1 MSKNYWAK
9 RQERIQ
15 TAIADKTIEETE
27 KQLKKYYAQAMKSII
42 SDFERVYDKIQLAV
56 EDGREP
62 TPADLYKL
70 DQYWQM
76 QGQLRKELQK
86 LGDKENALL
95 SKKFEAEWNDIYKAT
110 ALPSDKAFST
120 ISKQGAKQM
129 INSVWLADG
138 KTFSQRVW
146 GNIDNLTETL
156 NEKLIECIVS
166 GKKPT
171 ELKQMLMERFNVSY
185 SQANTLVRTETAN
198 IQTEAAAQRYK
209 DYGIEK
215 YEFLGREEHDIG
227 CKCKELNGKVFLLS
241 EKKAGVNAPP
251 LHPNC
256 RCCII
261 PVIEDNELE
270 ENKMEEKNKNW
281 YDLDEEQNKQLERV
295 YKEYPEVKAKRQ
307 EIDIFNQQRKQRYE
321 DRIKEIDDILS
332 GNKSIEEFS
341 LRQNL
346 LVVNG
351 RGGKVISPNWQSRI
365 KKIQEYDIRELEY
378 MKAEDKFVL
387 DSFIFCIDCGKPIP
401 VNGRKTNAVKRC
413 AECQEKYRKKY
424 KAQKEAERR
433 AKRKTK

>member
-62 TPADLYKL
+62 TPADSYKL
-70 DQYWQM
+70 SQYWQM

-95 SKKFEAEWNDIYKAT
+95 SKKFEEEWNDIYKAT

-146 GNIDNLTETL
+146 GNIDKLTETL
-156 NEKLIECIVS
+156 NEKLIECVVS

-171 ELKQMLMERFNVSY
+171 ELKRMLMERFNVSY

-215 YEFLGREEHDIG
+215 YEFLGRKEHDIG

-251 LHPNC
+251 MHPNC

-261 PVIEDNELE
+261 PVVDNNELE
-270 ENKMEEKNKNW
+270 EDIMEDKK
-281 YDLDEEQNKQLERV
+281 LSKEEIQKHNEQV
-295 YKEYPEVKAKRQ
+295 AKEYRKHIDNLKNNGMTKENLEIVMQSWARGEKVDKSQLILYKRKCAYCGGYLDSIYQRGKVYHDECLQELIYDDLQ
-307 EIDIFNQQRKQRYE
+307 EIVE
-321 DRIKEIDDILS
+321 
-332 GNKSIEEFS
+332 
-341 LRQNL
+341 
-346 LVVNG
+346 
-351 RGGKVISPNWQSRI
+351 
-365 KKIQEYDIRELEY
+365 
-378 MKAEDKFVL
+378 
-387 DSFIFCIDCGKPIP
+387 CIDCGKKFI
-401 VNGRKTNAVKRC
+401 R
-413 AECQEKYRKKY
+413 YKKY
-424 KAQKEAERR
+424 KNQVRCPKCQAKYRRKYKAEKEKERR
-433 AKRKTK
+433 KKKKNK

>member
-62 TPADLYKL
+62 TPADSYKL
-70 DQYWQM
+70 SQYWQM

-95 SKKFEAEWNDIYKAT
+95 SKKFEEEWNDIYKAT

-146 GNIDNLTETL
+146 GNIDKLTETL
-156 NEKLIECIVS
+156 NDKLIECVVS

-171 ELKQMLMERFNVSY
+171 ELKRMLMERFNVSY

-215 YEFLGREEHDIG
+215 YEFLGRKEHDIG

-251 LHPNC
+251 MHPNC

-261 PVIEDNELE
+261 PVVDNNELE
-270 ENKMEEKNKNW
+270 EDIMEDKK
-281 YDLDEEQNKQLERV
+281 LSEEEIQKHNEQV
-295 YKEYPEVKAKRQ
+295 AKEYRKHIDNLKNNGMTKENLEIVMQSWARGEKVDKSQLILYKRKCAYCGGYL
-307 EIDIFNQQRKQRYE
+307 D
-321 DRIKEIDDILS
+321 
-332 GNKSIEEFS
+332 SIY
-341 LRQNL
+341 QI
-346 LVVNG
+346 
-351 RGGKVISPNWQSRI
+351 GKVYHDECL
-365 KKIQEYDIRELEY
+365 QELIYDDLQETV
-378 MKAEDKFVL
+378 K
-387 DSFIFCIDCGKPIP
+387 CIDCGKNFI
-401 VNGRKTNAVKRC
+401 R
-413 AECQEKYRKKY
+413 YKKY
-424 KAQKEAERR
+424 KNQVRCPECQAKYRRKYKAEKEKERR
-433 AKRKTK
+433 KKKKNK

>member
-15 TAIADKTIEETE
+15 KAIADKTIEETE
-27 KQLKKYYAQAMKSII
+27 KQLKKYYAQTMKSII

-95 SKKFEAEWNDIYKAT
+95 SNKFEAEWKDIYKAT

-146 GNIDNLTETL
+146 GNIDKLTETL

-171 ELKQMLMERFNVSY
+171 ELKRMLMERFNVSY
-185 SQANTLVRTETAN
+185 SQANTLIRTETAN

-251 LHPNC
+251 MHPNC

-261 PVIEDNELE
+261 PVIE
-270 ENKMEEKNKNW
+270 
-281 YDLDEEQNKQLERV
+281 
-295 YKEYPEVKAKRQ
+295 
-307 EIDIFNQQRKQRYE
+307 
-321 DRIKEIDDILS
+321 
-332 GNKSIEEFS
+332 
-341 LRQNL
+341 
-346 LVVNG
+346 
-351 RGGKVISPNWQSRI
+351 
-365 KKIQEYDIRELEY
+365 
-378 MKAEDKFVL
+378 
-387 DSFIFCIDCGKPIP
+387 
-401 VNGRKTNAVKRC
+401 
-413 AECQEKYRKKY
+413 
-424 KAQKEAERR
+424 
-433 AKRKTK
+433 

>member
-27 KQLKKYYAQAMKSII
+27 KQLKKYYAQTMKSII

-95 SKKFEAEWNDIYKAT
+95 SKKFEAEWKDIYKAT

-120 ISKQGAKQM
+120 ISKQGVKQM

-146 GNIDNLTETL
+146 GNIDKLTETL

-171 ELKQMLMERFNVSY
+171 ELKRMLMERFNVSY

-261 PVIEDNELE
+261 PVIE
-270 ENKMEEKNKNW
+270 
-281 YDLDEEQNKQLERV
+281 
-295 YKEYPEVKAKRQ
+295 
-307 EIDIFNQQRKQRYE
+307 
-321 DRIKEIDDILS
+321 
-332 GNKSIEEFS
+332 
-341 LRQNL
+341 
-346 LVVNG
+346 
-351 RGGKVISPNWQSRI
+351 
-365 KKIQEYDIRELEY
+365 
-378 MKAEDKFVL
+378 
-387 DSFIFCIDCGKPIP
+387 
-401 VNGRKTNAVKRC
+401 
-413 AECQEKYRKKY
+413 
-424 KAQKEAERR
+424 
-433 AKRKTK
+433 

>member
-62 TPADLYKL
+62 TPADSYKL
-70 DQYWQM
+70 SQYWQM

-95 SKKFEAEWNDIYKAT
+95 SKKFEEEWNDIYKAT

-146 GNIDNLTETL
+146 GNIDKLTETL
-156 NEKLIECIVS
+156 NEKLIECVVS

-171 ELKQMLMERFNVSY
+171 ELKRMLMERFNVSY

-215 YEFLGREEHDIG
+215 YEFLGRKEHDIG

-251 LHPNC
+251 MHPNC

-261 PVIEDNELE
+261 PVVDNNELE
-270 ENKMEEKNKNW
+270 EDIMEDKK
-281 YDLDEEQNKQLERV
+281 LSKEEIQKHNEQV
-295 YKEYPEVKAKRQ
+295 AKEYRKHIDNLKNNGMTKENLEIVMQSWARGEKVDKSQLILYKRKCAYCGGYLDSIYQRGKVYHDECLQELTYDDLQ
-307 EIDIFNQQRKQRYE
+307 EIVE
-321 DRIKEIDDILS
+321 
-332 GNKSIEEFS
+332 
-341 LRQNL
+341 
-346 LVVNG
+346 
-351 RGGKVISPNWQSRI
+351 
-365 KKIQEYDIRELEY
+365 
-378 MKAEDKFVL
+378 
-387 DSFIFCIDCGKPIP
+387 CIDCGKNFI
-401 VNGRKTNAVKRC
+401 R
-413 AECQEKYRKKY
+413 YKKY
-424 KAQKEAERR
+424 KNQVRCPECQAKYRRKYKAEKEKERR
-433 AKRKTK
+433 KKKKNK

>member
-62 TPADLYKL
+62 TPADSYKL
-70 DQYWQM
+70 SQYWQM

-95 SKKFEAEWNDIYKAT
+95 SKKFEEEWNDIYKAT

-146 GNIDNLTETL
+146 GNIDKLTETL
-156 NEKLIECIVS
+156 NEKLIECVVS

-171 ELKQMLMERFNVSY
+171 ELKRMLMERFNVSY
-185 SQANTLVRTETAN
+185 NQANTLIRTETAN

-215 YEFLGREEHDIG
+215 YEFLGRKEHDIG

-251 LHPNC
+251 MHPNC

-261 PVIEDNELE
+261 PVVDNNELE
-270 ENKMEEKNKNW
+270 EDIMEDKK
-281 YDLDEEQNKQLERV
+281 LSKEEIQKHNEQV
-295 YKEYPEVKAKRQ
+295 AKEYRKHIDNLKNNGMTKENLEIVMQSWARGEKVDKSQLILYKRKCAYCGGYLDS
-307 EIDIFNQQRKQRYE
+307 IYQR
-321 DRIKEIDDILS
+321 
-332 GNKSIEEFS
+332 
-341 LRQNL
+341 
-346 LVVNG
+346 
-351 RGGKVISPNWQSRI
+351 GKVYHDECL
-365 KKIQEYDIRELEY
+365 QELIYDDLQETV
-378 MKAEDKFVL
+378 K
-387 DSFIFCIDCGKPIP
+387 CIDCGKNFI
-401 VNGRKTNAVKRC
+401 R
-413 AECQEKYRKKY
+413 YKKY
-424 KAQKEAERR
+424 KNQVRCPECQAKYRRKYKAEKEKERR
-433 AKRKTK
+433 KKKKNK

>member
-95 SKKFEAEWNDIYKAT
+95 SKKFEAEWKDIYKAT

-146 GNIDNLTETL
+146 GNIDKLTETL

-171 ELKQMLMERFNVSY
+171 ELKKMLMERFNVSY

-209 DYGIEK
+209 DYGLTK

-227 CKCKELNGKVFLLS
+227 CKCKELNGKVFLLA

-251 LHPNC
+251 MHPNC

-261 PVIEDNELE
+261 PVIE
-270 ENKMEEKNKNW
+270 
-281 YDLDEEQNKQLERV
+281 
-295 YKEYPEVKAKRQ
+295 
-307 EIDIFNQQRKQRYE
+307 
-321 DRIKEIDDILS
+321 
-332 GNKSIEEFS
+332 
-341 LRQNL
+341 
-346 LVVNG
+346 
-351 RGGKVISPNWQSRI
+351 
-365 KKIQEYDIRELEY
+365 
-378 MKAEDKFVL
+378 
-387 DSFIFCIDCGKPIP
+387 
-401 VNGRKTNAVKRC
+401 
-413 AECQEKYRKKY
+413 
-424 KAQKEAERR
+424 
-433 AKRKTK
+433 

>member
-76 QGQLRKELQK
+76 QGQLRKELQN

-110 ALPSDKAFST
+110 ALHSDKAFST

-146 GNIDNLTETL
+146 GNIDKLTETL
-156 NEKLIECIVS
+156 NEKLIECVVS

-171 ELKQMLMERFNVSY
+171 ELKRMLMERFNVSY

-251 LHPNC
+251 MHPNC

-261 PVIEDNELE
+261 PVIDNNELE
-270 ENKMEEKNKNW
+270 EDIMEDKK
-281 YDLDEEQNKQLERV
+281 LSEEEIQKHNEQV
-295 YKEYPEVKAKRQ
+295 AKEYRKHIDNLKNNGMTKENLEIVMQSWTRGEKVDKSQLILYKRKCAYCGGYLDS
-307 EIDIFNQQRKQRYE
+307 IYQR
-321 DRIKEIDDILS
+321 
-332 GNKSIEEFS
+332 
-341 LRQNL
+341 
-346 LVVNG
+346 
-351 RGGKVISPNWQSRI
+351 GKVYHD
-365 KKIQEYDIRELEY
+365 KCLQELIYDDLQETVE
-378 MKAEDKFVL
+378 
-387 DSFIFCIDCGKPIP
+387 CIDCGKNFI
-401 VNGRKTNAVKRC
+401 R
-413 AECQEKYRKKY
+413 YKKY
-424 KAQKEAERR
+424 KNQVRCPECQAKYRRKYKAEKEKERR
-433 AKRKTK
+433 KKKKNK

>member
-1 MSKNYWAK
+1 MSNNYWAK

-146 GNIDNLTETL
+146 GNIDKLTETL
-156 NEKLIECIVS
+156 NDKLTECIVS

-171 ELKQMLMERFNVSY
+171 ELKRMLMERFNVSY

-251 LHPNC
+251 MHPNC

-261 PVIEDNELE
+261 PVIDNNELE
-270 ENKMEEKNKNW
+270 EDIMEDKK
-281 YDLDEEQNKQLERV
+281 LSEEEIQKHNEQV
-295 YKEYPEVKAKRQ
+295 AKEYRKHIDNLKNNGMTKENLEIVMQSWARGEKVDKSQLILYKRKCAYCGGYLDS
-307 EIDIFNQQRKQRYE
+307 IYQR
-321 DRIKEIDDILS
+321 
-332 GNKSIEEFS
+332 
-341 LRQNL
+341 
-346 LVVNG
+346 
-351 RGGKVISPNWQSRI
+351 GKVYHDECL
-365 KKIQEYDIRELEY
+365 QELIYDDLQETVE
-378 MKAEDKFVL
+378 
-387 DSFIFCIDCGKPIP
+387 CIDCGKNFI
-401 VNGRKTNAVKRC
+401 R
-413 AECQEKYRKKY
+413 YKKY
-424 KAQKEAERR
+424 KNQVRCPECQAKYRRKYKAEKEKERR
-433 AKRKTK
+433 KKKKNK

>member
-27 KQLKKYYAQAMKSII
+27 KQLKKYYAQTMKSII

-95 SKKFEAEWNDIYKAT
+95 SNKFEAEWKDIYKAT

-146 GNIDNLTETL
+146 GNIDKLTETL

-171 ELKQMLMERFNVSY
+171 ELKRMLMERFNVSY
-185 SQANTLVRTETAN
+185 SQANTLIRTETAN

-251 LHPNC
+251 MHPNC

-261 PVIEDNELE
+261 PVIE
-270 ENKMEEKNKNW
+270 
-281 YDLDEEQNKQLERV
+281 
-295 YKEYPEVKAKRQ
+295 
-307 EIDIFNQQRKQRYE
+307 
-321 DRIKEIDDILS
+321 
-332 GNKSIEEFS
+332 
-341 LRQNL
+341 
-346 LVVNG
+346 
-351 RGGKVISPNWQSRI
+351 
-365 KKIQEYDIRELEY
+365 
-378 MKAEDKFVL
+378 
-387 DSFIFCIDCGKPIP
+387 
-401 VNGRKTNAVKRC
+401 
-413 AECQEKYRKKY
+413 
-424 KAQKEAERR
+424 
-433 AKRKTK
+433 